1 MAFITFFPIQ
11 SFALAKSEIA
21 PVQDLTK
28 EPAAYIVIDGKEGTI
43 VSSKNIH
50 KSLNVASTTK
60 ILTALAAINTIAPD
74 QLVEIPKEAETVQAS
89 KIGMKSGQNWKRDDL
104 IY

>member
-1 MAFITFFPIQ
+1 MPNRLIQHRSSRHLFAFVCMAFITFFPIQ

-50 KSLNVASTTK
+50 KSLNVASTSK
-60 ILTALAAINTIAPD
+60 ILTALCKH
-74 QLVEIPKEAETVQAS
+74 Q
-89 KIGMKSGQNWKRDDL
+89 KSE
-104 IY
+104 